1 MLMCSPRQTQA
12 LSQDLRLYFPGLS
25 SVLSFASL
33 TVRPLYLG
41 LLEEHLVQLD
51 VSALRPALK
60 SIILSLL
67 PGLEE
72 DTSEDF
78 DRTLSLVDK
87 IRASVRDQH
96 TLDEESD
103 SPGGDDFFWQCFFLA
118 SITGS
123 TRRQGAL
130 AYLTRRL
137 PKLGNPK
144 RRNST
149 VSNGDASTRR
159 DLDQLS
165 PEAQAVVSPE
175 PGLLV
180 RCFASGLS
188 DNQILIQRGFLDL
201 LVTHVPL
208 DSPILQQKIN
218 GKDLELL
225 VGSAVGVVTRRDMS
239 LNRRLWAWLLGP
251 EPSVDTDGA
260 NEPAS
265 STDEP
270 KVSATAVY
278 FTQYGFGALRRYLLN
293 VFESKKLTPSER
305 AKPFRL
311 CLSLMDRWEVGGL
324 LVTDVFV
331 PAMRSAYAYRQV
343 GSKEEVEEVQ
353 RSANIFF
360 DGVESGLIWGEM
372 VRLIASALSDAN
384 SEEAITQLNLVKFV
398 TTKFNIREEE
408 MIVCHIPI
416 AFLTLLSML
425 HQRIRQKAAM
435 GNELQTLALDIA
447 ETLLNI
453 VPERAFHPQPLNG
466 DHASNARFTTFEKVE
481 SMLGD
486 IRHFYVQERGN
497 LGISKPP
504 LSSSDLGPAVLGIVH
519 ALLNHALRSPEKS
532 TLIEQL
538 AKILS
543 TLALKMRNSSIL
555 EHLDI
560 FPAFQTILSDCS
572 TDPEKKIASFPIAS
586 SISGLLT
593 SFHRAGALRSHTK
606 KEDVKSIVL
615 LLVDILW
622 WHLSPT
628 FPKYHV
634 EAVRHLRQLEIVTAP
649 ARVIEAVITSSVA
662 SPNSLSG
669 KSSRSTRVD
678 AVRHFSMLW
687 VHSVQ
692 LQGTRGERTRG
703 HHRGS
708 SVTISGDQPGQQD
721 FSRIL
726 TRPLLLVLDALADE
740 NTELYNF
747 VSTWFQSLS
756 SVSEVFLV
764 LVRGLRSLNVIDRM
778 MSNGSDPRA
787 DALDGDVDDSPECL
801 HLLRHLYHLV
811 RLSSDQIWITLAGA
825 TVTISKRKSDD
836 SEVISLQ
843 AFLVQMSLQVLKV
856 GGNSAGPFTAHLA
869 MPIRRVALQLLRQ
882 IFHGP
887 YALPLRDLEIE
898 TPLLRMLIQSV
909 EEQDT
914 EIQPLL
920 LDLVLL
926 ASRLRIQDAPAAAR
940 LRRQTRANSIAS
952 RLSFQNERGEDESHS
967 NMPVHPP
974 PQLIECIRLG
984 ISSSSRSCLDSWVDF
999 LTEVLVIYEETI
1011 FQNLIPLVESFCKQI
1026 SSVFDALRSVF
1037 AKLSTTKEMSPE
1049 PTLISLLNGLEQIL
1063 ARAHERLL
1071 AEEAKSAGTKS
1082 PDQPQSFF
1090 GNMVTGILSPEIS
1103 QARSPSANNRL
1114 AVLLSFQDTVR
1125 ISFSIWSWAGYS
1137 QDNDTQDAGSAAT
1150 FAYTSLR
1157 MRNRARRILEHLFA
1171 AEPLECLETLAMV
1184 WCRSFEE
1191 QRAPPFGL
1199 LHVLDGSKPKNTIP
1213 AIFNAIYSR
1222 TNPHALE
1229 QTRVTTLTSEL
1240 SDVELVGFLIGYTTS
1255 IEDDAMDEI
1264 WPDCMTFLR
1273 DVLGNPMPHRQILP
1287 GLLEFTTALAQ
1298 KLDNTSF
1305 GDQRRMRREL
1315 SDLFTRLLT
1324 ATFTTRGSVVDLPSS
1339 SASDKPRS
1347 QVETRSSRLLDVV
1360 EILATTIPK
1369 LGLILETNDRI
1380 AAVGNSICTSVLNP
1394 VFRSRNFPE
1403 NVTRATLDL
1412 LYQLSRIPQ
1421 SSKSWKREA
1430 NEAFND
1436 PRFLATP
1443 FDLIESGWMPILR
1456 QLSLSDRDRIPEL
1469 LSRVSSPTTAGI
1481 VFGVGAVSARLE
1493 ADRRTQLA
1501 IRRVTLLAMAA
1512 DEDSYVQH
1520 LPLIKEKL
1528 VDLLSATSTSSPS
1541 SATRADLYLLLRA
1554 LILRTSPTQLA
1565 PLWPILNSELHVALS
1580 SLLPESESLVQE
1592 TYSAPALLQ
1601 ACKLLDLLIAI
1612 APDDFQLIEWLYVT
1626 DTIDTVYRP
1635 SNWHPTALVDE
1646 ISDELGSLG
1655 QMSPGAGLSSTQTS
1669 NMGGKRRMLLE
1680 VDSDLDVKRMDK
1692 SEIVVKVLRPW
1703 FGHLSIAAFEGVY
1716 GMGSPDLE
1724 HCEKMVLRDICDD
1737 ATIV

>member
-1 MLMCSPRQTQA
+1 MLISGLRQVQG

-51 VSALRPALK
+51 VATLRPALK
-60 SIILSLL
+60 SMILSLL

-78 DRTLSLVDK
+78 DRTLTLVDK
-87 IRASVRDQH
+87 IKTSVRDQH
-96 TLDEESD
+96 TLGEELD

-130 AYLTRRL
+130 AYLARRL

-144 RRNST
+144 YRSSV
-149 VSNGDASTRR
+149 VSNGDASAQL

-218 GKDLELL
+218 IKDLELL

-251 EPSVDTDGA
+251 EPSGDTDGA

-265 STDEP
+265 SADEP

-293 VFESKKLTPSER
+293 VFENKKLSPSER

-331 PAMRSAYAYRQV
+331 PAMRSAYAYSQV

-360 DGVESGLIWGEM
+360 DGVESGLIWGEI
-372 VRLIASALSDAN
+372 VRLIASALSDAD
-384 SEEAITQLNLVKFV
+384 SGEAVTQLNLVKFI

-416 AFLTLLSML
+416 AFLTLLAML
-425 HQRIRQKAAM
+425 QQRIRQRAILSD
-435 GNELQTLALDIA
+435 ELQILALDIA

-453 VPERAFHPQPLNG
+453 VPERAFHPQALIG
-466 DHASNARFTTFEKVE
+466 DHASIARFTTFEKVE

-497 LGISKPP
+497 LGISNPP
-504 LSSSDLGPAVLGIVH
+504 LSSSDLGPAVLGVVHTLLDH
-519 ALLNHALRSPEKS
+519 ALGSPEKS

-543 TLALKMRNSSIL
+543 TLGLKMRHSSNL
-555 EHLDI
+555 EHFDL
-560 FPAFQTILSDCS
+560 FPSFRKVLSNFC

-586 SISGLLT
+586 SISGLLA
-593 SFHRAGALRSHTK
+593 SFHRAGALRSHAK
-606 KEDVKSIVL
+606 QEDVKSVVP

-622 WHLSPT
+622 WHLSPS

-634 EAVRHLRQLEIVTAP
+634 EAVRHLRQLETITAP

-662 SPNSLSG
+662 SPTSLSG
-669 KSSRSTRVD
+669 NSSKSTQVD
-678 AVRHFSMLW
+678 AVRHFSVLW

-692 LQGTRGERTRG
+692 IQGTRGERTRG

-708 SVTISGDQPGQQD
+708 SVTISGDQAVQQD

-747 VSTWFQSLS
+747 VSTWLQSLS

-778 MSNGSDPRA
+778 MSNDSDARA
-787 DALDGDVDDSPECL
+787 DTLNGDADDSPECL
-801 HLLRHLYHLV
+801 HLLRHLYHLI

-843 AFLVQMSLQVLKV
+843 AFLVQMSLQVLRM
-856 GGNSAGPFTAHLA
+856 GGDPAGPFTSHLA

-898 TPLLRMLIQSV
+898 TPLLKMLIQSV
-909 EEQDT
+909 EEQDA
-914 EIQPLL
+914 EIQPLF

-926 ASRLRIQDAPAAAR
+926 ASRLRVQDASAAAR
-940 LRRQTRANSIAS
+940 LRRHTRANSIAS
-952 RLSFQNERGEDESHS
+952 RLSFQNERIDDESQS

-974 PQLIECIRLG
+974 SQLIECIRLG
-984 ISSSSRSCLDSWVDF
+984 ISSSSRFCLDSWVDF
-999 LTEVLVIYEETI
+999 LTEILVIYEETI

-1026 SSVFDALRSVF
+1026 SSVFDALKLVF
-1037 AKLSTTKEMSPE
+1037 AKWSTSKEMSPE

-1071 AEEAKSAGTKS
+1071 AEEAKSAGMKS

-1150 FAYTSLR
+1150 FGYTSLR

-1171 AEPLECLETLAMV
+1171 AEPLECLETLAMI

-1191 QRAPPFGL
+1191 QKAPPFGL
-1199 LHVLDGSKPKNTIP
+1199 LHVLDGSRPKNTIP

-1240 SDVELVGFLIGYTTS
+1240 SDVELVGFLIGYTKS

-1305 GDQRRMRREL
+1305 GDQRRMR
-1315 SDLFTRLLT
+1315 
-1324 ATFTTRGSVVDLPSS
+1324 P
-1339 SASDKPRS
+1339 SDKPKS
-1347 QVETRSSRLLDVV
+1347 QAEARSSKLLDVV
-1360 EILATTIPK
+1360 DILATTIPK

-1412 LYQLSRIPQ
+1412 LYQLSRILQ

-1436 PRFLATP
+1436 PKFLATP
-1443 FDLIESGWMPILR
+1443 FDLIELGWMPILR
-1456 QLSLSDRDRIPEL
+1456 QLSLSDKDRIPEL

-1541 SATRADLYLLLRA
+1541 SATRADLYLLLQA
-1554 LILRTSPTQLA
+1554 LTLRTSPTQLA

-1580 SLLPESESLVQE
+1580 SLLPESETLTQE

-1601 ACKLLDLLIAI
+1601 ACKLLDLLITI

-1626 DTIDTVYRP
+1626 DTIDAVYRP
-1635 SNWHPTALVDE
+1635 SNWQPTALIDE

-1680 VDSDLDVKRMDK
+1680 VDNDLDVKRMDK
-1692 SEIVVKVLRPW
+1692 SEMVVKVLRPW

-1737 ATIV
+1737 GTIV